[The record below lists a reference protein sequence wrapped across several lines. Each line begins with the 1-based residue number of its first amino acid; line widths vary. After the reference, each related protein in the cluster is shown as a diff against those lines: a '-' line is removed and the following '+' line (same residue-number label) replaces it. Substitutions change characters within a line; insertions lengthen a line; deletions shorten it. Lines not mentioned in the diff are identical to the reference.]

1 MVQHLN
7 VPQQNLSKDG
17 KPTAGSLFGKKIQG
31 SWRRVKWM
39 PITLLVPEF
48 LVGKALQDW
57 VVARQTCKEM
67 EDFATEGSVIWTM
80 IHSFYA
86 NIRGVALK
94 VIRRQGQ
101 TKSPQKIF
109 EV

>member
-17 KPTAGSLFGKKIQG
+17 KPTAGSLFGKIQG

-39 PITLLVPEF
+39 LITLLVPEF

-67 EDFATEGSVIWTM
+67 QDFATEGSVIWTM
-80 IHSFYA
+80 MHSFYV
-86 NIRGVALK
+86 NIGGVALK
-94 VIRRQGQ
+94 VIRPQDQ
-101 TKSPQKIF
+101 TKSPQKNF